1 MYHSRISNVST
12 QTQSVAIINVNSLT
26 NLNNVFLIQKNWFLI
41 RLRNENVTKNF
52 VPTNIGQFPDLNE
65 NDLPAV
71 DIAKTT
77 LKKLLDNVEE
87 TSKHRQDQKKK
98 RKKLL
103 TEVERLKRRKDN
115 YSILNGCSPQ
125 RVAQK
130 TVQNYFKQKTEPNSR
145 I

>member
-1 MYHSRISNVST
+1 MS
-12 QTQSVAIINVNSLT
+12 
-26 NLNNVFLIQKNWFLI
+26 
-41 RLRNENVTKNF
+41 
-52 VPTNIGQFPDLNE
+52 
-65 NDLPAV
+65 AV

-103 TEVERLKRRKDN
+103 TEVERLKRGKDN
-115 YSILNGCSPQ
+115 HSILNGCNPQ